1 MFTTHFYGQEI
12 SNYGKENGRVDYRA
26 FAGAFDAVLN
36 NEIMRATW
44 GVCGE
49 WLQES
54 GFIDN
59 SDEIDEIDE
68 HIDELNTKISDLY
81 GIEPEDENED
91 EYISGEIEGL
101 EEQIRVLEDEKDELE
116 CEQDEQLEVF
126 QWYII
131 SDQGANICREY
142 NEILYYNETLDMY
155 LWGVT
160 HYGTAWDYVL
170 TNIPCEKIE
179 K

>member
-36 NEIMRATW
+36 NNIMNATW
-44 GVCGE
+44 GTCGE
-49 WLQES
+49 WEQES

-68 HIDELNTKISDLY
+68 QIDELNTKISDLY
-81 GIEPEDENED
+81 EIEPENENED
-91 EYISGEIEGL
+91 ARIYGEIEDF
-101 EEQIRVLEDEKDELE
+101 EEKIRILEDKKDDLE
-116 CEQDEQLEVF
+116 AEQDEQPDVY
-126 QWYII
+126 QWYIVD
-131 SDQGANICREY
+131 DQGANICREY
-142 NEILYYNETLDMY
+142 NEILYYNKALDMY

-160 HYGTAWDYVL
+160 HFGTAWDYVL
-170 TNIPCEKIE
+170 TDIPCEKLE

>member
-12 SNYGKENGRVDYRA
+12 SNYGKENGRVDYCA

-36 NEIMRATW
+36 NEIMSATW
-44 GVCGE
+44 DIGYWE
-49 WLQES
+49 QES

-59 SDEIDEIDE
+59 SDEIEEIENEIEKKQEKIDTLYEID
-68 HIDELNTKISDLY
+68 TV
-81 GIEPEDENED
+81 DENED
-91 EYISGEIEGL
+91 EFISGEIEGL
-101 EEQIRVLEDEKDELE
+101 ENEIRILEEKKDNLE
-116 CEQDEQLEVF
+116 YQQDTQPEVF

-142 NEILYYNETLDMY
+142 NEILYYNEALDMY

-160 HYGTAWDYVL
+160 HYGTSWDYVL
-170 TNIPCEKIE
+170 TDIPCEKIE